1 MIEGRRFPDI
11 ITWNTSSLLSQ
22 TGEKKVTG
30 TLVNTAT
37 VLAGGTLGSFL
48 GAGLPVKMK
57 ETVITGM
64 SLVVIVLGVQ
74 MALGT
79 GNILIVLGSISLG
92 GITGEMLGIQRRLD
106 ALGNFLERKA
116 SSSSLLS
123 KGRFSQGFVT
133 ASLVFCIGPMT
144 VLGSIQDGLTGD
156 SSLLL
161 VKSMLD
167 GFAALAFASV
177 FGMGVTASALVVLL
191 VQGALTLGASFFSE
205 ILTSSMITEMSAA
218 GGVIMLG
225 ISVHML
231 ELKDIRLANFL
242 PALVFAPL
250 IVWMIALFS

>member
-1 MIEGRRFPDI
+1 M
-11 ITWNTSSLLSQ
+11 
-22 TGEKKVTG
+22 TG
-30 TLVNTAT
+30 TLVNTVT

-64 SLVVIVLGVQ
+64 SLVVVVLGVR

-79 GNILIVLGSISLG
+79 ENVLIVLGSVSLG
-92 GITGEMLGIQRRLD
+92 GIAGEILGIQKKLD
-106 ALGNFLERKA
+106 GLGNFLERKA
-116 SSSSLLS
+116 SSSPLLS
-123 KGRFSQGFVT
+123 RGRFSQGFVT

-167 GFAALAFASV
+167 GFAALAFASA

-191 VQGALTLGASFFSE
+191 VQGTLTLGASFFSG
-205 ILTSSMITEMSAA
+205 ILTEAMVTEMSAA

-231 ELKDIRLANFL
+231 ELKSIRLANYL

-250 IVWMIALFS
+250 IVWIIGILG

>member
-1 MIEGRRFPDI
+1 MDGR
-11 ITWNTSSLLSQ
+11 
-22 TGEKKVTG
+22 EKVTG

-48 GAGLPVKMK
+48 GAGLPLKMK

-92 GITGEMLGIQRRLD
+92 GITGEILGIQRRLD
-106 ALGNFLERKA
+106 DLGNFLERKA
-116 SSSSLLS
+116 SASTFLS

-191 VQGALTLGASFFSE
+191 VQGSLTIA
-205 ILTSSMITEMSAA
+205 EMSAS

-231 ELKDIRLANFL
+231 ELKSIRLANYL

-250 IVWMIALFS
+250 IVWIMGLFA

>member
-1 MIEGRRFPDI
+1 M
-11 ITWNTSSLLSQ
+11 
-22 TGEKKVTG
+22 TG

-48 GAGLPVKMK
+48 GAGLPYRMK

-64 SLVVIVLGVQ
+64 SLVVIVLGFQ
-74 MALGT
+74 MALET
-79 GNILIVLGSISLG
+79 GNILIVLGSVALG
-92 GITGEMLGIQRRLD
+92 GIVGELLGIQRRLD
-106 ALGNFLERKA
+106 KLGDVLERKA
-116 SSSSLLS
+116 AVSSLLS
-123 KGRFSQGFVT
+123 RGKFSQGFVT

-167 GFAALAFASV
+167 GFAAMAFASV

-191 VQGALTLGASFFSE
+191 VQGTLTLGASFFSGF
-205 ILTSSMITEMSAA
+205 LTAEMVTEMSAA

-231 ELKDIRLANFL
+231 ELKKIRLANYL
-242 PALVFAPL
+242 PALAFAPL
-250 IVWMIALFS
+250 IVWITGLLP